1 MSIRQSHVLQPV
13 EASQELGSSHACDG
27 LETILDDIRRMI
39 ESSGRDLAC
48 TILVRREGVTV
59 PESANG
65 AQISP
70 LLSSQGD
77 TLGWIVLRYPE
88 GRVEASGDR
97 ELLRSASHLAASAIE
112 QRMPVSRDALTGLFT
127 RSHFANHAA
136 LSSAFALLCID
147 LDRFQPINDSFG
159 REMGD
164 RLIQQASERMKNLLG
179 ESDFGA
185 RLDGVEFAVALI
197 TETSEA
203 GVLRR
208 AEEFLD
214 ALRAPY
220 RIDGVE
226 LFVTATI
233 GVAMRAGGTDSGQLL
248 RDAGV
253 ALHAAKLAGGNTLKV
268 FHQESHTRSVER
280 LRLEN
285 ALHRAIE
292 NQELD
297 LLFQPIADMREEL
310 EGFETLLTWT
320 HPIFGVVPPATFI
333 PIAEENGFIIE
344 LGSWVMREACR
355 RGAHWREAW
364 RSGTRLS
371 VNVSAREF
379 EQDGFEQSLAA
390 ILAGSGFLPENL
402 ELELTESCILRDL
415 PRSAK
420 RMAAMRDLGFSIAI
434 DDFGTGYSSL
444 SYLSKLPVDTL
455 KLDQS
460 FVRDISE
467 GASLPVI
474 QGIVRLA
481 HGMNLTVVAEGVET
495 RAQFDLVRLVGC
507 DRAQGSFYGPSLRA
521 SGVDHLLGRS
531 VGASR

>member
-1 MSIRQSHVLQPV
+1 MPTRESDFPQPAEASKAVPASSVSEGLDPILNDIRQ
-13 EASQELGSSHACDG
+13 
-27 LETILDDIRRMI
+27 MI
-39 ESSGRDLAC
+39 ESGGRGLAC
-48 TILVRREGVTV
+48 SI
-59 PESANG
+59 
-65 AQISP
+65 
-70 LLSSQGD
+70 LLSEGGDPAPQGIGGELICPLVSTQGD
-77 TLGWIVLRYPE
+77 TLGWITLRYPE
-88 GRVEASGDR
+88 GQSQAAGDQ
-97 ELLRSASHLAASAIE
+97 ELLRSASHLASSAIE
-112 QRMPVSRDALTGLFT
+112 QRMPVRRDALTGLYT
-127 RSHFANHAA
+127 RSYFASQAA
-136 LSSAFALLCID
+136 ARSAFALLSID

-164 RLIQQASERMKNLLG
+164 RLLQEASGRLRSLLS
-179 ESDFGA
+179 ELDFAG

-197 TETSEA
+197 SETAERGA
-203 GVLRR
+203 LRR

-220 RIDGVE
+220 RIDGLE
-226 LFVTATI
+226 LFVTASI
-233 GVAMRAGGTDSGQLL
+233 GVALDGSGRGAEQLL
-248 RDAGV
+248 RDAN
-253 ALHAAKLAGGNTLKV
+253 AAMHMAKRAGGNTLEI
-268 FHQESHTRSVER
+268 FRPESHSRSVER

-285 ALHRAIE
+285 ALHRAIQ

-297 LLFQPIADMREEL
+297 LQFQPIVDMQEKL
-310 EGFETLLTWT
+310 EGFETLVTWR
-320 HPIFGVVPPATFI
+320 HPVFGVVPPSVFI

-355 RGAHWREAW
+355 RGARWREAW
-364 RSGTRLS
+364 RLGTRLS

-390 ILAGSGFLPENL
+390 SLAGSGFLPENL
-402 ELELTESCILRDL
+402 ELELTESCIVRDL

-420 RMAAMRDLGFSIAI
+420 RMAAMRELGFSIAI

-460 FVRDISE
+460 FVRDIAE

-495 RAQFDLVRLVGC
+495 RDQFDLIRLVGC
-507 DRAQGSFYGPSLRA
+507 DRAQGSFFGVSLRTPE
-521 SGVDHLLGRS
+521 VERLLAQEIS
-531 VGASR
+531 A

>member
-1 MSIRQSHVLQPV
+1 MIPESDSLPPA
-13 EASQELGSSHACDG
+13 EANQAIHASDASGG
-27 LETILDDIRRMI
+27 LEPILNDIRRMI
-39 ESSGRDLAC
+39 ESGSRGLAC
-48 TILVRREGVTV
+48 SIYILQDGTQPPAVSGGELTC
-59 PESANG
+59 
-65 AQISP
+65 P
-70 LLSSQGD
+70 LTSIQGD

-88 GRVEASGDR
+88 GQIEAAGDR
-97 ELLRSASHLAASAIE
+97 ELLSSASHLAATAIE
-112 QRMPVSRDALTGLFT
+112 RYMPVRLDALTGLFT
-127 RSHFANHAA
+127 RRHFTSYAA
-136 LSSAFALLCID
+136 AGSALAFLSID

-164 RLIQQASERMKNLLG
+164 RLLQEASQRLKKLLG
-179 ESDFGA
+179 ESDFAG
-185 RLDGVEFAVALI
+185 RLDGVEFAVALL
-197 TETSEA
+197 SEIKEPA
-203 GVLRR
+203 ALQR

-226 LFVTATI
+226 LFVTASI
-233 GVAMRAGGTDSGQLL
+233 GIAMNHSGYSPEQLLHDANVAM
-248 RDAGV
+248 
-253 ALHAAKLAGGNTLKV
+253 HAAKRSGGNTLVV
-268 FHQESHTRSVER
+268 FRPENHNRSVER

-297 LLFQPIADMREEL
+297 LLFQPIVDMQRKL
-310 EGFETLLTWT
+310 EGFETLVTWR
-320 HPIFGVVPPATFI
+320 HPDFGVVPPAVFI
-333 PIAEENGFIIE
+333 PIAEENGFIVE

-355 RGAHWREAW
+355 RGARWREAW
-364 RSGTRLS
+364 PSGTRLS

-379 EQDGFEQSLAA
+379 EQDGFEQALAA
-390 ILAGSGFLPENL
+390 TLLRSGFLPENL
-402 ELELTESCILRDL
+402 ELELTESCIVRDL
-415 PRSAK
+415 PRSAE

-460 FVRDISE
+460 FVRDIAE

-481 HGMNLTVVAEGVET
+481 HSMNLTVVAEGVET
-495 RAQFDLVRLVGC
+495 LDQFDLIRLVGC
-507 DRAQGSFYGPSLRA
+507 DRAQGSFCGPALRA
-521 SGVDHLLGRS
+521 HEVERLLAKALS
-531 VGASR
+531 ASR